1 MAGEWIKMRTNLW
14 DDPRVSHLCDLVDQP
29 EAMVVG
35 ALYWLWSMA
44 DEHSEDGLLPG
55 LTLRAIDRK
64 TGVAGIGAALVQI
77 GWLAEVD
84 GGVEVVKFAEHN
96 GTSAKR
102 RCQDAQRKATVR
114 NVSASDADKK
124 RTTAGAR
131 EEKRREDLKPSHT
144 ARDDAAPEG
153 DPKPVH
159 PDAPFAMT
167 LEWQPEP
174 DRLKALAFRA
184 GVPQQACADAL
195 GAFVIHH
202 QAKGLA
208 LTAAEWHAKLIAW
221 AKQDQVRGAA
231 QGGKVTAFRPRNN
244 APTDDDFASTG
255 WLGEQP

>member
-96 GTSAKR
+96 GASAKR
-102 RCQDAQRKATVR
+102 RCQDAQRKASVR
-114 NVSASDADKK
+114 SASASDADKK
-124 RTTAGAR
+124 PTGTGAR

-153 DPKPVH
+153 DPKPAD

-167 LEWQPEP
+167 LEWEP
-174 DRLKALAFRA
+174 DPGRLKTLAFRA
-184 GVPQQACADAL
+184 GLPQQAVADAL

-202 QAKGLA
+202 EAKGLA
-208 LTAAEWHAKLIAW
+208 LTAAEWHAKLITW
-221 AKQDQVRGAA
+221 AKSDHVRGAA
-231 QGGKVTAFRPRNN
+231 QGGKVTALRPDQKPAGPRVVNV
-244 APTDDDFASTG
+244 
-255 WLGEQP
+255 

>member
-44 DEHSEDGLLPG
+44 DEHSEDGVLPG

-84 GGVEVVKFAEHN
+84 GGVGVVKFGEHN

-102 RCQDAQRKATVR
+102 RCQEAQRKANAR
-114 NVSASDADKK
+114 NVSASDADK
-124 RTTAGAR
+124 TPPPCGAR
-131 EEKRREDLKPSHT
+131 EEKRRVKPSLT
-144 ARDDAAPEG
+144 PRDDSQP
-153 DPKPVH
+153 DSNPKPED

-167 LEWQPEP
+167 LEWQPDP
-174 DRLKALAFRA
+174 DRLKALVFRA
-184 GVPQQACADAL
+184 GLSPKACEGAL
-195 GAFVIHH
+195 GAFVIYH

-221 AKQDQVRGAA
+221 AKQDQVREAA
-231 QGGKVTAFRPRNN
+231 QGGKVTALRPRNN
-244 APTDDDFASTG
+244 TPTDDDFASTG

>member
-77 GWLAEVD
+77 GWLAEVEA
-84 GGVEVVKFAEHN
+84 GVEVVKFGEHN

-102 RCQDAQRKATVR
+102 RCQEAQRKATSR
-114 NVSASDADKK
+114 NVSASDADKNQ
-124 RTTAGAR
+124 TGSGAR
-131 EEKRREDLKPSHT
+131 EEKRREYLEPSHT
-144 ARDDAAPEG
+144 ARDDSQPEG
-153 DPKPVH
+153 GSHPAE

-167 LEWQPEP
+167 LEWQPDP

-208 LTAAEWHAKLIAW
+208 LTSAEWHAKLIAW

-231 QGGKVTAFRPRNN
+231 QGGKVTALRPDQKPAGPRVV
-244 APTDDDFASTG
+244 TV
-255 WLGEQP
+255 

>member
-77 GWLAEVD
+77 GWLAEAD

-124 RTTAGAR
+124 QTGAGAR

-184 GVPQQACADAL
+184 GLSPQACADAL

-208 LTAAEWHAKLIAW
+208 LTSAEWHAKLIAW
-221 AKQDQVRGAA
+221 AKQDQVRGASS
-231 QGGKVTAFRPRNN
+231 KVAPITAARPARPRVV
-244 APTDDDFASTG
+244 TV
-255 WLGEQP
+255 

>member
-64 TGVAGIGAALVQI
+64 TGVAGIGQALVQI
-77 GWLAEVD
+77 GWLAEVE

-96 GTSAKR
+96 GASAKR
-102 RCQDAQRKATVR
+102 RCQDAQRKAAAR
-114 NVSASDADKK
+114 NVSASEADKK
-124 RTTAGAR
+124 QTGTGAR
-131 EEKRREDLKPSHT
+131 EEKRILKPSHT
-144 ARDDAAPEG
+144 AREAQPEG
-153 DPKPVH
+153 DSTPAD

-167 LEWQPEP
+167 LQWEPDP
-174 DRLKALAFRA
+174 DRLKTLAFRA
-184 GVPQQACADAL
+184 GLPQQAVADAL

-202 QAKGLA
+202 EAKGLA
-208 LTAAEWHAKLIAW
+208 LTSAEWHAKLITW
-221 AKQDQVRGAA
+221 AKSDHVRGAA
-231 QGGKVTAFRPRNN
+231 QGGKVTPLRPSSA
-244 APTDDDFASTG
+244 APTDDDFAGTG
-255 WLGEQP
+255 WLGAKP

>member
-35 ALYWLWSMA
+35 ALYWLWAMA

-114 NVSASDADKK
+114 NASASEADKK
-124 RTTAGAR
+124 KTGAGAR
-131 EEKRREDLKPSHT
+131 EEKRREDLKPSHPT
-144 ARDDAAPEG
+144 RDDAQPESAPQPA
-153 DPKPVH
+153 D

-167 LEWQPEP
+167 LEWEP
-174 DRLKALAFRA
+174 DPVRLKALAFRA
-184 GVPQQACADAL
+184 GLPQQAVADAL
-195 GAFVIHH
+195 AKFVIHH
-202 QAKGLA
+202 EAKGLA
-208 LTAAEWHAKLIAW
+208 LTSGEWHAKLVTW
-221 AKQDQVRGAA
+221 AKDDHVRGAA
-231 QGGKVTAFRPRNN
+231 QGGKVTPLRPRNN

>member
-35 ALYWLWSMA
+35 ALYWLWAMA

-84 GGVEVVKFAEHN
+84 GGVEVVKFGEHN
-96 GTSAKR
+96 GSSAKR
-102 RCQDAQRKATVR
+102 RCQEAQRKATSR
-114 NVSASDADKK
+114 NVSACDADKG
-124 RTTAGAR
+124 RTGSGAR
-131 EEKRREDLKPSHT
+131 EEKRRVKPSHSP
-144 ARDDAAPEG
+144 RDDSPPDG
-153 DPKPVH
+153 DPKPAD

-167 LEWQPEP
+167 LEWQPDA

-184 GVPQQACADAL
+184 GLSAQACEDAL

-231 QGGKVTAFRPRNN
+231 QGGKVTALRPRNN

>member
-96 GTSAKR
+96 GASAKR

-124 RTTAGAR
+124 RTSAGAR

-144 ARDDAAPEG
+144 ARDDSQPEG
-153 DPKPVH
+153 GSPPAD

-167 LEWQPEP
+167 LEWQPDA

-184 GVPQQACADAL
+184 GVPQQACSDAL

-221 AKQDQVRGAA
+221 AKQDQVRGASS
-231 QGGKVTAFRPRNN
+231 KVAPITAARPARPRVV
-244 APTDDDFASTG
+244 TV
-255 WLGEQP
+255 